1 MLITKDVAMYVYNE
15 TMSLCRNDKETI
27 AMLDKYMADC
37 TGLNNFILSIFAY
50 DSKEKRVKFIRSSLK
65 SKVFRAR
72 ILFFFNTRFS
82 KARRTALK
90 LLADIK
96 FDMYMG
102 RDNVDEINDY
112 YDAEYDI
119 MVKAYK
125 KSVSYFNVGVMNL
138 IDKYENKTVPVTF
151 IIEDPSPYIP
161 VNDYLLIRNDTAIEE
176 YKKEPTITNEYDKLP
191 PVDNTTIKRNI
202 QPKID
207 DDNSAEIEYVN
218 AHGKTQKLRYDHGE
232 NINNNDDDEDDDN
245 NNSAE
250 IEYVDAYG
258 KTQKLRYDH
267 GENIY
272 DLYYKANNALD
283 ESYEKYENDM
293 AYKSKQHKEETEKF
307 QKEVD
312 NIIEQ
317 YKQDF
322 RSATN
327 TIDNNDDEEESSDA
341 IETRYTF
348 NDDDNDLMSEEEFNR
363 QIEESEH
370 ANTQSPEALIAQ
382 ASKAAEERRKAME
395 EAKDNNQNI
404 DLDEM
409 SAADIHNR
417 NL

>member
-232 NINNNDDDEDDDN
+232 NI
-245 NNSAE
+245 
-250 IEYVDAYG
+250 
-258 KTQKLRYDH
+258 
-267 GENIY
+267 Y

-395 EAKDNNQNI
+395 EAIENNQNI

>member
-176 YKKEPTITNEYDKLP
+176 YEKEPTITDEYDKLP
-191 PVDNTTIKRNI
+191 PVDNTSIKRNI
-202 QPKID
+202 QPKINKVED
-207 DDNSAEIEYVN
+207 EEE
-218 AHGKTQKLRYDHGE
+218 KLNNL
-232 NINNNDDDEDDDN
+232 NINNNDNDDDDDD

-258 KTQKLRYDH
+258 KTQKLTYDRND
-267 GENIY
+267 NIY
-272 DLYYKANNALD
+272 DLYYRANNALD

-327 TIDNNDDEEESSDA
+327 TLDNNNDDDESSDA

-363 QIEESEH
+363 QLEESEH
-370 ANTQSPEALIAQ
+370 VNAQSPEALIAQ
-382 ASKAAEERRKAME
+382 ASKAAEERRRAME